1 MTLNKKTQKE
11 KPAMEPLKEK
21 AEDGKE
27 KELEEYTNTLKR
39 LQADFENYIKRME
52 KEGRERQE
60 YASAGILQRLLGI
73 VDDFERA
80 LRIAD
85 QKDALTQGM
94 QMMYQELL
102 KLLAEEG
109 VIPIKAVGEKFDP
122 YRHEILDFQEA
133 QEEGMVIEELQK
145 GYAYKDKVLRTS
157 KVKVGKKVERENVQR
172 P

>member
-1 MTLNKKTQKE
+1 MTPCRPHQGLWLSYLIHHPTINSHQR
-11 KPAMEPLKEK
+11 P
-21 AEDGKE
+21 
-27 KELEEYTNTLKR
+27 
-39 LQADFENYIKRME
+39 
-52 KEGRERQE
+52 
-60 YASAGILQRLLGI
+60 GILQRLLGI